1 MDYIADLIVARRA
14 GVVSDHIHLGLTTDA
29 RSETT
34 LAGAQEAMALRHLDP
49 LGLGAG
55 QTVVDVGCGIGGALR
70 LIDERIARARLV
82 GVNIDPRQIALAQE
96 RRWSN
101 PVTWLHCDAATFS
114 DGRRGWADRILS
126 LEALFHFPD
135 PAGFF
140 TAAARALAPGGRM
153 VASTILLPVAASLS
167 ASVEVVCRGF
177 APWPHPGLTLPAL
190 TGIAE
195 AAGLRVIACD
205 DLAPSCRAGFGWMC
219 PPCPPQ
225 VTQNPVTELR
235 RLFETGAASYPL
247 LVLEPAGQEGGKTQK

>member
-1 MDYIADLIVARRA
+1 MDYIADLIAARRA
-14 GVVSDHIHLGLTTDA
+14 GLVSDHIHLGLTHDA
-29 RSETT
+29 RDTT
-34 LAGAQEAMALRHLDP
+34 LAEAQEAMAQRHLDP
-49 LGLGAG
+49 LGLADG
-55 QTVVDVGCGIGGALR
+55 QTVVDVGCGIGGTLR
-70 LIDERIARARLV
+70 LIDDRIARARLV

-96 RRWSN
+96 RRWKN
-101 PVTWLHCDAATFS
+101 PVTWLPCDAAAFS

-126 LEALFHFPD
+126 LEAMFHFPD

-153 VASTILLPVAASLS
+153 VASTILLPVAASLT
-167 ASVEVVCRGF
+167 ASVDVVCRGF

-195 AAGLRVIACD
+195 AAGLSVIACD

-235 RLFETGAASYPL
+235 RLFEAGAAAYPL
-247 LVLEPAGQEGGKTQK
+247 LVLEPAPQAGGNTQK